1 MCVPSAARSSLS
13 AARPYLTVLLPTSST
28 TVTQDTV
35 SRQLMLDS
43 SFQKGLYCI
52 VLDPLWC
59 TRMLAVFW
67 GCLVQYLAVSSPP
80 LGGDSV
86 NEIGGLL

>member
-1 MCVPSAARSSLS
+1 
-13 AARPYLTVLLPTSST
+13 
-28 TVTQDTV
+28 
-35 SRQLMLDS
+35 MLDS
-43 SFQKGLYCI
+43 SFQTGLYCI